1 MFDRFTD
8 HARKVMGL
16 AREEALRLG
25 HDYIGTEHILLG
37 LIEERSGVAAD
48 VLKILD
54 VDLKNIRQE
63 VEKLVSHGTT
73 TVTMG
78 QVPFTPRTKKVLEFT
93 LEEAV
98 GLGHHY
104 LGTEH
109 LLLGLIREQEG
120 IAARVLQN
128 INVCLG
134 DVREAVRELLGP
146 EPDEQRTRSPS
157 TDAEVGYLREFGR
170 EALSSVQLL
179 ELIRE
184 LEERV
189 RKLEEKS
196 GDG

>member
-8 HARKVMGL
+8 HAREVMGL
-16 AREEALRLG
+16 ALQEAQRLG
-25 HDYIGTEHILLG
+25 HDYIGTEHVLLG

-63 VEKLVSHGTT
+63 VEKLVSRGTT

-78 QVPFTPRTKKVLEFT
+78 QLPFTPRGKKVLEFT
-93 LEEAV
+93 EEEAV

-157 TDAEVGYLREFGR
+157 TDAEVGNLREFGR